1 LTAFLQSL
9 PMLLAMGA
17 AGMLHC
23 AGMCGGLAA
32 LAGRGVLYHTGRAAS
47 YLFLGT
53 LAGALGEAVLRIA
66 PLGAGARVLA
76 VAGGALLLAAGLE
89 SLGLVRLPGLAVPAR
104 FAAAIAGLVRGG
116 PAGSLVVGFA
126 NGLLPCP
133 LVYAFLALAAATGSA
148 VEGAA
153 TLLVLAAVSAV
164 PLTFCSL
171 IAGRFRAARHA
182 AGVLMIAMAA
192 LTVYR
197 GLSLSGPLC
206 HHLH

>member
-1 LTAFLQSL
+1 
-9 PMLLAMGA
+9 MLLAMGT

-32 LAGRGVLYHTGRAAS
+32 LAGRGLLYTAGRASA

-53 LAGALGEAVLRIA
+53 LAGALGEAVLRAA

-76 VAGGALLLAAGLE
+76 VAGGLLLLAAGLE
-89 SLGLVRLPGLAVPAR
+89 WLGLVRIPGLAAPAR
-104 FAAAIAGLVRGG
+104 FAAAIAGLARGG
-116 PAGSLVVGFA
+116 PAGRLVVGFA

-133 LVYAFLALAAATGSA
+133 MVYAFLAMAAATGSA
-148 VEGAA
+148 LGGAA
-153 TLLVLAAVSAV
+153 TLLVLAATSTV
-164 PLTFCSL
+164 PLAFCSL
-171 IAGRFRAARHA
+171 VAGRFRAARHA
-182 AGVLMIAMAA
+182 AGLLMIVMAA
-192 LTVYR
+192 LTIYR